1 MELTPQ
7 QLCDVEFSE
16 QWRGYSR
23 DQVDDFIERVAAAV
37 SMLQD
42 RLRKMTER
50 AVRAEQRS
58 LEGTEADGAARRTL
72 VLAQRTADATVAEAK
87 DTAARL
93 IAQAQEEARAII
105 LAAETANE
113 TMPSVEPT
121 ARAEIA
127 DLEVTRSRLQA
138 DVAALESHV
147 SDRRARIK
155 DLLDELQRRVD
166 EGLDG
171 RIAQWPSPDE
181 RILTGEAEAYGP
193 AAHDADRSGPE
204 PTADD
209 PAADDADG
217 YGPVPDESD
226 TDASESG
233 APTMHA
239 TEADEIAAFDAVSLG
254 ADTFAPGTFEP
265 DAAVADA
272 GAVRASD
279 DPAPAGATRRA
290 AVDTTSSTGRQRPFE
305 PQDVEGQDIDDNVD
319 LAPAPPEWEP
329 RDAVPAPPLT
339 LASNTGRQAGVTD
352 DTAGADE
359 GHHVA
364 VAPAPVGAY
373 DEPSARDVDDDTFF
387 AQLRGALDDDA
398 PLGPREDAL
407 GVLRWR
413 EEAATAV
420 AEAPSL
426 YDQGEPARR
435 KFGRKKRRQR

>member
-37 SMLQD
+37 STLQD

-58 LEGTEADGAARRTL
+58 QEGTEADGAARRTL

-87 DTAARL
+87 ETAARL

-113 TMPSVEPT
+113 AMPSAEPT

-166 EGLDG
+166 EGPLDG
-171 RIAQWPSPDE
+171 RIAQWPSADD
-181 RILTGEAEAYGP
+181 RILDDEPAAPHYDDSDFALLGEPDLNEPIDTTSVEADTGSEEAGESEEAE
-193 AAHDADRSGPE
+193 
-204 PTADD
+204 
-209 PAADDADG
+209 
-217 YGPVPDESD
+217 
-226 TDASESG
+226 
-233 APTMHA
+233 
-239 TEADEIAAFDAVSLG
+239 TEADEQ
-254 ADTFAPGTFEP
+254 
-265 DAAVADA
+265 DAAGV
-272 GAVRASD
+272 S
-279 DPAPAGATRRA
+279 
-290 AVDTTSSTGRQRPFE
+290 
-305 PQDVEGQDIDDNVD
+305 I
-319 LAPAPPEWEP
+319 PPEWEP
-329 RDAVPAPPLT
+329 VDAGPEPEPEGEADPDVE
-339 LASNTGRQAGVTD
+339 LA
-352 DTAGADE
+352 
-359 GHHVA
+359 
-364 VAPAPVGAY
+364 APAPAAY
-373 DEPSARDVDDDTFF
+373 SELSARDVDDDTFF

-398 PLGPREDAL
+398 PLGPREEAQGL
-407 GVLRWR
+407 LRWR
-413 EEAATAV
+413 DEAATAV

-426 YDQGEPARR
+426 YDQGEPDRR
-435 KFGRKKRRQR
+435 KFGRKRRRQR

>member
-37 SMLQD
+37 STLQD

-50 AVRAEQRS
+50 AVRAEQRAQ
-58 LEGTEADGAARRTL
+58 EGNEADGAARRTL

-87 DTAARL
+87 ETSARL

-105 LAAETANE
+105 LAAETSVE
-113 TMPSVEPT
+113 TMPTAEPT
-121 ARAEIA
+121 ARAEVA

-147 SDRRARIK
+147 TDRKARIK

-166 EGLDG
+166 DGLDG
-171 RIAQWPSPDE
+171 RIAQWPTPDDS
-181 RILTGEAEAYGP
+181 RILTDEPYIDEEYTDVVVLDDVRVVDSDPIDATSVDADATSAEAEA
-193 AAHDADRSGPE
+193 DAQD
-204 PTADD
+204 
-209 PAADDADG
+209 
-217 YGPVPDESD
+217 
-226 TDASESG
+226 
-233 APTMHA
+233 A
-239 TEADEIAAFDAVSLG
+239 TEAPI
-254 ADTFAPGTFEP
+254 
-265 DAAVADA
+265 
-272 GAVRASD
+272 
-279 DPAPAGATRRA
+279 
-290 AVDTTSSTGRQRPFE
+290 
-305 PQDVEGQDIDDNVD
+305 D

-329 RDAVPAPPLT
+329 HDAAPEPESPREVAGEAGEAGEYQGDLAVPAPVPGFAE
-339 LASNTGRQAGVTD
+339 LA
-352 DTAGADE
+352 
-359 GHHVA
+359 
-364 VAPAPVGAY
+364 
-373 DEPSARDVDDDTFF
+373 ARDVDDDTFF

-398 PLGPREDAL
+398 PLGPREDAQ

-426 YDQGEPARR
+426 YDQGQPEGR
-435 KFGRKKRRQR
+435 KFGLKKRRQRRRG

>member
-37 SMLQD
+37 STLQD

-58 LEGTEADGAARRTL
+58 QEGTEADGAARRTL

-87 DTAARL
+87 ETAARL

-105 LAAETANE
+105 LAAGTANDA
-113 TMPSVEPT
+113 MPSAEPT

-147 SDRRARIK
+147 TDRRVRIK

-171 RIAQWPSPDE
+171 RIALWPSVDDAVIDDEAAAPRYDDETDIDILVLGEPDLNEPIDTTSVEADTASEEADEPEE
-181 RILTGEAEAYGP
+181 REEPEEAAEAEAEFG
-193 AAHDADRSGPE
+193 
-204 PTADD
+204 
-209 PAADDADG
+209 
-217 YGPVPDESD
+217 
-226 TDASESG
+226 
-233 APTMHA
+233 
-239 TEADEIAAFDAVSLG
+239 EAYE
-254 ADTFAPGTFEP
+254 
-265 DAAVADA
+265 
-272 GAVRASD
+272 
-279 DPAPAGATRRA
+279 
-290 AVDTTSSTGRQRPFE
+290 AVDLTP
-305 PQDVEGQDIDDNVD
+305 I
-319 LAPAPPEWEP
+319 PPEWEQF
-329 RDAVPAPPLT
+329 DA
-339 LASNTGRQAGVTD
+339 AGVGVDHDERD
-352 DTAGADE
+352 DLRE
-359 GHHVA
+359 
-364 VAPAPVGAY
+364 PAPVPNYA
-373 DEPSARDVDDDTFF
+373 ELSAGDVDDDTFF

-398 PLGPREDAL
+398 PLGPREEADGL
-407 GVLRWR
+407 LRWR

-420 AEAPSL
+420 GEAPSL
-426 YDQGEPARR
+426 YDQGQPERR

>member
-37 SMLQD
+37 SDLQA

-58 LEGTEADGAARRTL
+58 KEGTEADGAARRTL

-87 DTAARL
+87 ETAARL
-93 IAQAQEEARAII
+93 IAQAQEEARAMI
-105 LAAETANE
+105 LAAETAVD
-113 TMPSVEPT
+113 TVPSTEPT

-147 SDRRARIK
+147 TDRRARIK

-171 RIAQWPSPDE
+171 RIAQWPSPED
-181 RILTGEAEAYGP
+181 RILTGDQQY
-193 AAHDADRSGPE
+193 
-204 PTADD
+204 DD
-209 PAADDADG
+209 
-217 YGPVPDESD
+217 E
-226 TDASESG
+226 TDAFLV
-233 APTMHA
+233 
-239 TEADEIAAFDAVSLG
+239 DAFLVDAGL
-254 ADTFAPGTFEP
+254 
-265 DAAVADA
+265 DAAVNPTAVDAIAVDATAASFDATGEAESDRITLHERPLVDDDERSVVTDLGDAAADGTASGAADA
-272 GAVRASD
+272 AV
-279 DPAPAGATRRA
+279 DPAPVSEWDIRANGEPHEARR
-290 AVDTTSSTGRQRPFE
+290 VPTPVPG
-305 PQDVEGQDIDDNVD
+305 
-319 LAPAPPEWEP
+319 
-329 RDAVPAPPLT
+329 DAEL
-339 LASNTGRQAGVTD
+339 
-352 DTAGADE
+352 
-359 GHHVA
+359 
-364 VAPAPVGAY
+364 
-373 DEPSARDVDDDTFF
+373 SARDVDDDTYF

-398 PLGPREDAL
+398 PLGPREDAT

-426 YDQGEPARR
+426 YDQGQPERR
-435 KFGRKKRRQR
+435 KFGRKKRRQQ